1 MGGDV
6 PSETAKV
13 RTPPVKSRVSDSCS
27 SNDLL
32 GPLTKMRNVLPAGAV
47 GGTLTIGLVAAQMTV
62 TTAALLFVLP
72 QLFDVLTQICMVPTL
87 SSGKLLRTAA
97 VAPAIGFDSTPAAP
111 TNH

>member
-1 MGGDV
+1 MGSDV

-27 SNDLL
+27 SNALL

-47 GGTLTIGLVAAQMTV
+47 GGTETIGLVAAQMTV
-62 TTAALLFVLP
+62 TTAAPLFVLP
-72 QLFDVLTQICMVPTL
+72 QPFDVLTHICVVPTVF
-87 SSGKLLRTAA
+87 SGKLPSTGP